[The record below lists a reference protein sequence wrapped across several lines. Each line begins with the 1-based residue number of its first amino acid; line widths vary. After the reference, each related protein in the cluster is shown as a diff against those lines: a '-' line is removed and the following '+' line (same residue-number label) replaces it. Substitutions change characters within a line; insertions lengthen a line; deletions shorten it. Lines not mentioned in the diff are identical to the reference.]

1 MAREIHGSGE
11 LRDALSRLPL
21 VGRRVVSVDI
31 VGRLLHTDRVTMIN
45 CYNNQVRKP
54 DEPFRLTRMP
64 IYEDDIPLSVPRTRI
79 VLSDGPFAFGLDDG
93 SALEIA
99 MPGPSCVIIDFVRD
113 ASSRPRNDLVN
124 ASGILRPAIGEAITG
139 TEVMAMSVKSQD
151 CDYLEEAYQ
160 ADAFKRCLVRCEGH
174 AFEIFWDMC
183 ITSTNDSRPVPLE
196 MTMGDLRD
204 NISYYSD
211 LFDKMESRI

>member
-1 MAREIHGSGE
+1 MAREIHGSEE
-11 LRDALSRLPL
+11 LRDALSRLPI

-64 IYEDDIPLSVPRTRI
+64 IYEDEIPLAVPRTRL
-79 VLSDGPFAFGLDDG
+79 VLSDGPFVFGLDDG

-99 MPGPSCVIIDFVRD
+99 MPGSSCAIIDFVRN

-124 ASGILRPAIGEAITG
+124 ASGILRPAIGEAVTG
-139 TEVMAMSVKSQD
+139 IEVMAMSIRDQERGYV
-151 CDYLEEAYQ
+151 EEAYQ
-160 ADAFKRCLVRCEGH
+160 VDAFKRCLIRCEDH
-174 AFEIFWDMC
+174 AFEIFWGTC
-183 ITSTNDSRPVPLE
+183 IASTNDELPVPLE

-204 NISYYSD
+204 NISCYSD
-211 LFDKMESRI
+211 LVDKRKG